1 MEKLRNIN
9 KAILLPL
16 LAALATFIKQAFG
29 YEISDELLNTIADL
43 SLFLIMIIG
52 LFITPKK
59 GDGYDYSSLDDHSK
73 DT

>member
-1 MEKLRNIN
+1 MDKLRNIN

-16 LAALATFIKQAFG
+16 LAAIATFLKQAFG
-29 YEISDELLNTIADL
+29 VEVPDETLNMIADI
-43 SLFLIMIIG
+43 SLFIVMVIG
-52 LFITPKK
+52 LFIKPKK